1 MTFLSEAAIFLAA
14 AVIAVPV
21 SKRLGLGSVL
31 GYLMAGL
38 IIGPWGLGFITNVM
52 DILKFAEF
60 GVVLLLFIIGLELQ
74 PSRLWTMRKQVFGLG
89 TAQVAGSG
97 LTLTTA
103 GLFLGLPPTVAAIAG
118 VTLALSST
126 AFALQILSEKNQL
139 TTRHGRSGFALL
151 LFQDIAVIP
160 LIAIVPLLGAAS
172 ANIEAGEVAV
182 RVVTIIAV
190 LAAFLIGGR
199 FFLRYAFRLIAMTG
213 LPEVFTAAALLIVIG
228 AAVLMESVGIS
239 MALGAFL
246 AGVLLADSEY
256 RHELEANI
264 DPFKGLLLGL
274 FFIAVGMSVNI
285 GLLLERP
292 LVVLGLVAG
301 LFVIN
306 GLILSTLA
314 RLNGLNTIG
323 GLWIA
328 ATLSQGGE
336 FGFVIFSMAFDA
348 GIMSRE
354 IADLLILVVSLSM
367 AATPLLVLAV
377 EAYQKRMKSSAEER
391 PADFP
396 DQGNQ
401 VIIAGLGRFGQIVA
415 RILMAKGI
423 SVTALDA
430 NPGQVELLRRFGRT
444 VYYGDASR
452 LDVLRAAG
460 AEHAEIFVLALEDE
474 ERSLTT
480 ARMVKKHF
488 PHLKIYARARDRT
501 HAYKLMDIG
510 VDALERETFH
520 SSLEISLQVL
530 KGLGLSD
537 FQAGKIVERFRE
549 HDVQQL
555 YEHQASYQ
563 DEGAMIELAKQAIQ
577 ELEMLLSKDA
587 EEELDKDRL

>member
-301 LFVIN
+301 LFAIN

-396 DQGNQ
+396 DQANQ

>member
-97 LTLTTA
+97 LALTTA
-103 GLFLGLPPTVAAIAG
+103 GLFLGLPPTIAAIAG

-160 LIAIVPLLGAAS
+160 LIAIVPLLGAAT
-172 ANIEAGEVAV
+172 ADIEAAEVAV
-182 RVVTIIAV
+182 RVVTIVAV

-213 LPEVFTAAALLIVIG
+213 LPEVFTAAALLIVVG

-239 MALGAFL
+239 MALGAFM

-301 LFVIN
+301 LFAIN
-306 GLILSTLA
+306 GLILSALS
-314 RLNGLNTIG
+314 RLSGLTAIG

-336 FGFVIFSMAFDA
+336 FGFVIFSLAFDA

-367 AATPLLVLAV
+367 AATPLLVLSV
-377 EAYQKRMKSSAEER
+377 EAYQKRVESAGDER
-391 PADFP
+391 PADVP
-396 DQGNQ
+396 NEENQ

-415 RILMAKGI
+415 RILLAKGI
-423 SVTALDA
+423 GVTALDA
-430 NPGQVELLRRFGRT
+430 NAGQVEMLRRFGRT

-460 AEHAEIFVLALEDE
+460 ADTADIFVLALEDVD
-474 ERSLTT
+474 RSVAT
-480 ARMVKKHF
+480 AELVKKHF
-488 PHLKIYARARDRT
+488 PHLKIFARARDRT
-501 HAYKLMDIG
+501 HAYRLMDVG

-520 SSLEISLQVL
+520 SSLEISHQVL

-549 HDVQQL
+549 HDMQRL
-555 YEHQASYQ
+555 YEHHASYK
-563 DEGAMIELAKQAIQ
+563 DEGTMIELAKQSVA
-577 ELEMLLSKDA
+577 ELETLLAQDA

>member
-172 ANIEAGEVAV
+172 ADIEAGEVAV

-396 DQGNQ
+396 DQENQ

-460 AEHAEIFVLALEDE
+460 ADHAEIFVLALEDE

-501 HAYKLMDIG
+501 HAYKLMEIG

>member
-563 DEGAMIELAKQAIQ
+563 DEGVMIELAKQAIQ